1 MIVDLLLK
9 SFSLF
14 KGDLQMVEAN
24 SRCPKC
30 DAGTMRLVP
39 EKRAIA
45 PDLPE
50 ENKLKASCDKCG
62 YEDHVEVVATDE

>member
-1 MIVDLLLK
+1 MIVDLLLNRLA
-9 SFSLF
+9 FSRR
-14 KGDLQMVEAN
+14 DLQMVEAN

-62 YEDHVEVVATDE
+62 YQDHVEVVATDE

>member
-1 MIVDLLLK
+1 
-9 SFSLF
+9 
-14 KGDLQMVEAN
+14 MVEAN

-30 DAGTMRLVP
+30 DAGTIRLVP